1 MGNDA
6 RKRPGK
12 RATAILELYV
22 GIRTYLQCTAPYSV
36 VYLQVIW
43 MKGRVPL
50 TLEDQLVYDDVRF
63 SVTRP
68 YTRQWN
74 LRIETV
80 QHRDQG
86 VYACTINTDPVQ
98 NKTVTLHV
106 RGTEILQQ

>member
-1 MGNDA
+1 MTL
-6 RKRPGK
+6 KRPGK
-12 RATAILELYV
+12 GEIAAILELHADVYQMY
-22 GIRTYLQCTAPYSV
+22 GSLRV